1 MPVSVIQAF
10 DNTGAPYDLTA
21 IVTNGTFDLAKYEK
35 YSPMYLPITYA
46 VSYGTIFATFPALL
60 VHTFLWYR
68 KEIYHRVGR
77 TLKDE
82 KDIHSLLM
90 RKYPE
95 VPHWW
100 YIVIGVISFGLGII
114 SIEVLH
120 IGLPIWMFIFSIILG
135 TIFIIPVGIIQAIT
149 NEAVFTEVLSEM
161 IAGYIHP
168 GHPVAILIFRTI
180 SGSVVTG
187 SLFFTSDLK
196 FGHYMKIPPRLVFIG
211 QIVGSVVA
219 LFSTIIAREWALDNI
234 PDICKPHQKSFF
246 TCPNLDTYLN
256 SSILWGGIGPKRF
269 FSPGAM

>member
-1 MPVSVIQAF
+1 MPVAVFHAF

-46 VSYGTIFATFPALL
+46 VTYGIIFATFPALL
-60 VHTFLWYR
+60 VHTFLWYG
-68 KEIYHRVGR
+68 KEIYHRVGK
-77 TLKDE
+77 TLEDE
-82 KDIHSLLM
+82 KDIHSVLM
-90 RKYPE
+90 CKYPE

-100 YIVIGVISFGLGII
+100 YIVIGAISFVLGII

-135 TIFIIPVGIIQAIT
+135 FIFIIPVGIIQAIT

-161 IAGYIHP
+161 IGGYIHH
-168 GHPVAILIFRTI
+168 GHPVAILVFRTI
-180 SGSVVTG
+180 SGSVVGG
-187 SLFFTSDLK
+187 SLNFTSDLK

-211 QIVGSVVA
+211 QIVGSMVS
-219 LFSTIIAREWALDNI
+219 LLISIIAQEWALDNI

-246 TCPNLDTYLN
+246 TCPNLDTFLN